1 MTSCSCSSLLP
12 LLLNAAACM
21 AHVRSWSHALW
32 PYLYRAITGVKAR
45 ARQRPTSSSSARGS
59 TQTTHIASYSW
70 GREGTATVPPLQGGS
85 KACSRISMDEDH
97 KLQGPKISFMAV
109 RSVRSRGRATGVN
122 APHFNGCGGSSLNR
136 LRSSKDTNAN
146 CECEHN
152 NLANF
157 NRQPKSRLRSF
168 QKQGGNTGTDPCFRE
183 YARCSFPLRKK
194 KALVQSDY
202 WKWECCE
209 VWTAVDLFLIR
220 NIMDRL
226 FWSDKVVMNN
236 MLSFQ
241 INILSYMEGWKWGM
255 RMNNCLLAFPGPR
268 AFDAPKPQV
277 NFGLWAS
284 MITVLLGPP
293 WLY

>member
-1 MTSCSCSSLLP
+1 
-12 LLLNAAACM
+12 
-21 AHVRSWSHALW
+21 
-32 PYLYRAITGVKAR
+32 
-45 ARQRPTSSSSARGS
+45 
-59 TQTTHIASYSW
+59 
-70 GREGTATVPPLQGGS
+70 
-85 KACSRISMDEDH
+85 
-97 KLQGPKISFMAV
+97 MAV
-109 RSVRSRGRATGVN
+109 RSVRRATGVN
-122 APHFNGCGGSSLNR
+122 APDFNGCGGSSLNR

-146 CECEHN
+146 CECEHS

-183 YARCSFPLRKK
+183 YARCSLPLRKK
-194 KALVQSDY
+194 SSCSERLL
-202 WKWECCE
+202 EMGML
-209 VWTAVDLFLIR
+209 WTAVDPFLIR